1 MKFGLNFKLQNKYK
15 LYLKYTLP
23 YANLLH
29 RLCLNICII
38 FYMCLIASVII
49 LDYSHTCK
57 NQSSIIILKYIKDI
71 SDKRSYFH
79 LFINFS
85 THYQCFYGF

>member
-1 MKFGLNFKLQNKYK
+1 MSQDMH
-15 LYLKYTLP
+15 
-23 YANLLH
+23 NL
-29 RLCLNICII
+29 

-71 SDKRSYFH
+71 SDKIWYFYQV
-79 LFINFS
+79 INVDRLTNTFFPCAIS
-85 THYQCFYGF
+85 KSYGF